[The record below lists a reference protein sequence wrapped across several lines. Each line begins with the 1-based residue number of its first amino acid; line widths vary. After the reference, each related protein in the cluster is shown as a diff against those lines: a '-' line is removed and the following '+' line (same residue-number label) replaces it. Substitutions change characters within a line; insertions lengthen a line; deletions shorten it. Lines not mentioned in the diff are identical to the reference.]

1 MNHMK
6 ATESSNGKS
15 LNGNGAAKRAVAPAP
30 HVRPAP
36 AHSAPAHG
44 AQKAKSHPR
53 FTDVYGVTE
62 DNLALR
68 RQFIRLTETDRETL
82 IAAIPWVEEHGDA
95 IAREFYDWQFS
106 YAPTRSFFESYAE
119 KKGTS
124 VSSLRARLESS
135 QSGYLKSVFTGAR
148 GRWNL
153 DYFESRLHVGWV
165 HDQIDLPLKWYV
177 GSYSEYQRLTSLYLR
192 KAFQDP
198 EKIAEIEQAVFK
210 VFNLDIQAITDSFLF
225 STLETMGLSLDG
237 IEVDRSKDKTEQ
249 VADVK
254 VQLNTIL
261 AQADAIAD
269 NRLSD
274 PCLEIIVPGKL
285 GEAMNRIV
293 THTIASMRAAMEQ
306 VEKNA
311 ASLGGASEELANVSQ
326 EMAMNAGE
334 TSTQANVVS
343 AASEH
348 VSRNIQ
354 SVASATEEMSASIR
368 EIARNASE
376 ATKVATTAVQV
387 ADRADT
393 TIAKLGESSAEI
405 GKVIKVITAIAQQT
419 KLLALNATIEAARAG
434 EAGKGFAVVANEVKE
449 LAKET
454 AKATEDIGQKIEA
467 IQGDTQR
474 AVEAIRQIG
483 AIISQI
489 NDIQSTIASAVEEQ
503 TATTKEISSNLAEAA
518 RGSAEIAHNV
528 TSVAASAQSTSQGAN
543 DTRRAATEFARLAA
557 DLQALVEQFAA

>member
-1 MNHMK
+1 MNPMK
-6 ATESSNGKS
+6 AHESSNGKS
-15 LNGNGAAKRAVAPAP
+15 LNGNGAAKRATGGSS

-36 AHSAPAHG
+36 SPAPM
-44 AQKAKSHPR
+44 KAKSNAR
-53 FTDVYGVTE
+53 FTDRYGITE

-68 RQFIRLTETDRETL
+68 RQFIRLTDEDRETL
-82 IAAIPWVEEHGDA
+82 VAAIPWVEEHGEA

-106 YAPTRSFFESYAE
+106 FPPTREFFEDYAE

-124 VSSLRARLESS
+124 VSSLRGRLESA
-135 QSGYLKSVFTGAR
+135 QSGYLKSIFSGAR
-148 GRWNL
+148 SRWGL
-153 DYFESRLHVGWV
+153 DYFEARLHVGWV
-165 HDQIDLPLKWYV
+165 HDQINLPLKWYV
-177 GSYSEYQRLTSLYLR
+177 GSYAEFQRLTRIYLR
-192 KAFQDP
+192 KAYQEAD
-198 EKIAEIEQAVFK
+198 KIADIEQAIFK
-210 VFNLDIQAITDSFLF
+210 VFNLDLQAITDSFFLN
-225 STLETMGLSLDG
+225 TLESMGLG
-237 IEVDRSKDKTEQ
+237 IDAIETDRRKDKTEH
-249 VADVK
+249 VAEVK
-254 VQLNTIL
+254 VQVATIL

-269 NRLSD
+269 NHLND
-274 PCLEIIVPGKL
+274 PTLESTIPGKL
-285 GEAMNRIV
+285 GEAMTRIV
-293 THTIASMRAAMEQ
+293 THTIASLRDVIARVNENSVA
-306 VEKNA
+306 
-311 ASLGGASEELANVSQ
+311 LGGASEELANVSQ

-503 TATTKEISSNLAEAA
+503 TATTKEISGNLAEAA

-528 TSVAASAQSTSQGAN
+528 TSVATSAQSTSQGAN
-543 DTRRAATEFARLAA
+543 DTRRTATEFARLAA
-557 DLQALVEQFAA
+557 DLHALVEQFAA

>member
-1 MNHMK
+1 VK

-15 LNGNGAAKRAVAPAP
+15 LNGNGASRRGSLSVARAPQAHAAP
-30 HVRPAP
+30 
-36 AHSAPAHG
+36 
-44 AQKAKSHPR
+44 KSRSRER
-53 FTDVYGVTE
+53 FTERYGITE

-68 RQFIRLTETDRETL
+68 RQFIRLTDEDRDTL
-82 IAAIPWVEEHGDA
+82 VASIPWVEEHGDA
-95 IAREFYDWQFS
+95 MAREFYDWQFS
-106 YAPTRSFFESYAE
+106 FGPTREFFESHAE

-124 VSSLRARLESS
+124 VSSLRGRLESS
-135 QSGYLKSVFTGAR
+135 QSGYLKSIFTGAR
-148 GRWNL
+148 SRWGL
-153 DYFESRLHVGWV
+153 DYFEARLHVGWV

-177 GSYSEYQRLTSLYLR
+177 GSYAEYQRIVRVYLR

-225 STLETMGLSLDG
+225 STLETMGLGLDA
-237 IEVDRSKDKTEQ
+237 IETDRRKDKTEQ
-249 VADVK
+249 VSEVK
-254 VQLNTIL
+254 VQLNAIL
-261 AQADAIAD
+261 AQADAIAE
-269 NRLSD
+269 NRLAD
-274 PCLEIIVPGKL
+274 ACLEVPVAGKL
-285 GEAMNRIV
+285 GDAMNRIV
-293 THTIASMRAAMEQ
+293 TSTIASMREAMER
-306 VEKNA
+306 VEQNSVA
-311 ASLGGASEELANVSQ
+311 LGGASEELATVSQ
-326 EMAMNAGE
+326 DMAMNAGE
-334 TSTQANVVS
+334 TATQANVVS

-376 ATKVATTAVQV
+376 ATKVATMAVQV
-387 ADRADT
+387 ADRADST
-393 TIAKLGESSAEI
+393 VAKLGESSAEI

-503 TATTKEISSNLAEAA
+503 TATTREISGNLAEAA
-518 RGSAEIAHNV
+518 RGSAEIANNV
-528 TSVAASAQSTSQGAN
+528 TSVASSAQSTSQGAN
-543 DTRRAATEFARLAA
+543 DTRRVATEFARLAA
-557 DLQALVEQFAA
+557 DLRALVEQFAS